1 MISELE
7 IYFMKNY
14 ALLESA
20 EYINMRELIEVVCEK
35 FREQTAYSYRINPR
49 DKQNVKVSFE
59 KLREDVRALGT
70 AFLSRGYA
78 NKHIAV
84 TGKLSYR
91 WIATYY
97 ALIACGAVIVPLD
110 AEWEGSDLANTVA
123 FAECKA
129 LLSDREM
136 SAKTDM
142 ILAEANIEDHILF
155 DGTEEDGKETWQS
168 LVDFGNAK
176 IADGDDSYFKNNI
189 DPDKLSL
196 IVFTSGTTGKGKG
209 VMLTQHMILSDIAE
223 GLKYVEVSP
232 KSISLLPLHHTFGST
247 VNLLGQLIGGVE
259 VYLSSGIRYVLKE
272 LKTEKPTHLI
282 LVPLYL
288 ETFHRKIMAN
298 IKEKGKE
305 KLVRNMMKVSNN
317 LRKVGIDNRR
327 MFFKDILA
335 AFGGELQFVISGG
348 APITQQLIDDFD
360 AWGVTV
366 INGYGITECSPLIS
380 VNRNKYQIK
389 GSVGLVLPCDEVKI
403 AEPNELGEGE
413 IRVKGPNVMLGYYKE
428 PQATMEAFD
437 SEGYFRTGDF
447 GKLDEEGALYI
458 TGRLK
463 NLIILSNGKNVY
475 PEEIEKVFSG
485 IPGVQDAVVYEGK
498 SKRGIEYNAIV
509 LEVFP
514 DAEYCK
520 ANSIEDIRA
529 YLQKFVDDYNRNA
542 VPYKK
547 VGLLKVREEDF
558 PKNTLRKI
566 QRFKMDRTID

>member
-1 MISELE
+1 ME
-7 IYFMKNY
+7 IGFMKNY

-20 EYINMRELIEVVCEK
+20 EYVNMRELVEITCEK

-49 DKQNVKVSFE
+49 DKQSVKVSFE

-70 AFLSRGYA
+70 AFISRGYTG
-78 NKHIAV
+78 KHIAV
-84 TGKLSYR
+84 TGKLSYQ
-91 WIATYY
+91 WIVTYY
-97 ALIACGAVIVPLD
+97 ALIASGAVIVPLD
-110 AEWEGSDLANTVA
+110 AEWEGADLANTVA
-123 FAECKA
+123 FAECAA
-129 LLSDREM
+129 LISDREM
-136 SAKTDM
+136 SAKSDV
-142 ILAEANIEDHILF
+142 ILAEANINDHILLC
-155 DGTEEDGKETWQS
+155 GTEEDGKETWQS
-168 LVDFGNAK
+168 LVDLGSKK
-176 IADGDDSYFKNNI
+176 IAEGDDSYFENDI
-189 DPDKLSL
+189 DPDKLAL

-223 GLKYVEVSP
+223 GLKYVQVSP

-272 LKTEKPTHLI
+272 LKAEKPTHLI

-298 IKEKGKE
+298 IKEQGKE
-305 KLVRNMMKVSNN
+305 KLVKNMMTVSNN
-317 LRKVGIDNRR
+317 LRKIGVDKRR
-327 MFFKDILA
+327 TFFKTILD

-380 VNRNKYQIK
+380 VNRNKYQVK
-389 GSVGLVLPCDEVKI
+389 GSVGLVLPCDEIKI
-403 AEPNELGEGE
+403 ADPNDNGEGE

-447 GKLDEEGALYI
+447 GRIDEQGALYI

-498 SKRGIEYNAIV
+498 SKRGLEFNSIV

-520 ANSIEDIRA
+520 ANNLEDMRA
-529 YLQKFVDDYNRNA
+529 YLQKFVDDYNRTA
-542 VPYKK
+542 VSYKK
-547 VGLLKVREEDF
+547 VGLLKIRKEDF

>member
-1 MISELE
+1 
-7 IYFMKNY
+7 MKNY

-20 EYINMRELIEVVCEK
+20 EYVNMRELVEITCEK

-49 DKQNVKVSFE
+49 DKQSVKVSFE

-70 AFLSRGYA
+70 AFISRGYTG
-78 NKHIAV
+78 KHIAV
-84 TGKLSYR
+84 TGKLSYQ
-91 WIATYY
+91 WIVTYY
-97 ALIACGAVIVPLD
+97 ALIASGAVIVPLD
-110 AEWEGSDLANTVA
+110 AEWEGADLANTVA
-123 FAECKA
+123 FAECAA
-129 LLSDREM
+129 LISDREM
-136 SAKTDM
+136 SAKSDV
-142 ILAEANIEDHILF
+142 ILAEANINDHILLC
-155 DGTEEDGKETWQS
+155 GTEEDGKETWQS
-168 LVDFGNAK
+168 LVDLGSKK
-176 IADGDDSYFKNNI
+176 IAEGDDSYFENDI
-189 DPDKLSL
+189 DPDKLAL

-223 GLKYVEVSP
+223 GLKYVQVSP

-272 LKTEKPTHLI
+272 LKAEKPTHLI

-298 IKEKGKE
+298 IKEQGKE
-305 KLVRNMMKVSNN
+305 KLVKNMMTVSNN
-317 LRKVGIDNRR
+317 LRKIGEDKRR
-327 MFFKDILA
+327 TFFKTILD

-380 VNRNKYQIK
+380 VNRNKYQVK
-389 GSVGLVLPCDEVKI
+389 GSVGLVLPCDEIKI
-403 AEPNELGEGE
+403 ADPNDNGEGE

-447 GKLDEEGALYI
+447 GRIDEQGALYI

-498 SKRGIEYNAIV
+498 SKRGLEFNSIV

-520 ANSIEDIRA
+520 ANNLEDMRA
-529 YLQKFVDDYNRNA
+529 YLQKFVDDYNRTA
-542 VPYKK
+542 VSYKK
-547 VGLLKVREEDF
+547 VGLLKIRKEDF